1 MGMRRRKPLPMPP
14 TTMKR
19 RLGGLLDYQFCEGTR
34 YRRQA
39 SSRHELAMKWH
50 DFVNADAFA

>member
-1 MGMRRRKPLPMPP
+1 
-14 TTMKR
+14 MKR